1 MRAMR
6 LQPPARR
13 YKVNY
18 RPSKLTGVSLCRQAR
33 TGDVNR
39 PCFAIVCFA
48 TAVNVW
54 ACGPAAEPA
63 TSPSMSASSSA
74 VYSDASL
81 SGTYILTATLKPYV
95 KFGGPQV
102 GSGELRYDGQ
112 GNVSGH
118 VVNFGVLADLKGTYH
133 VNPDGIGTS
142 AYTTTAESGTANGE
156 TRFRIVNAKEIEFES
171 KDSPN
176 RDWASAA
183 TVTQTKDNGVVG
195 TLRKKVEP

>member
-1 MRAMR
+1 MR

-39 PCFAIVCFA
+39 PCCGIVCFA
-48 TAVNVW
+48 TVVNAW
-54 ACGPAAEPA
+54 ACGPAAETA
-63 TSPSMSASSSA
+63 TSPSMSASSST

-118 VVNFGVLADLKGTYH
+118 VVNFGVPADLKGTYH
-133 VNPDGIGTS
+133 ANPDGTGTS
-142 AYTTTAESGTANGE
+142 AYMTPAESGIENVE
-156 TRFRIVNAKEIEFES
+156 TRFRIVTARKIEFDT
-171 KDSPN
+171 K
-176 RDWASAA
+176 AA
-183 TVTQTKDNGVVG
+183 
-195 TLRKKVEP
+195 